1 MQIYFAKVSKKSN
14 STKRPQFSGAGVYA
28 HMKEETDV
36 LNPTLIVQT
45 RRVHDNTEV
54 DEFHLNQYNYVYIPA
69 WNRYYYIVNVRMLDA
84 ERTEIQLSVDVMAS
98 WKDDIMNSYAIFT
111 RTPSGNNEVI
121 ENELP
126 IAKTETVKTKEIQL
140 FASATNI
147 GIYLDIA
154 GQADPSCNP
163 TTTTYYMTVDTLK
176 QLMQKV
182 YSPETYGSAGEVM
195 DLISRTVCN
204 PSQYIVGC
212 RIGRL
217 DIRGE
222 AVTSIKFG
230 WEDIPVTGAY
240 KLPNNMYVTILSR
253 DISFTDAVN
262 DNRYKY
268 AMYIPTVGQFDI
280 PANDIGNGAFHINAS
295 VDMSN
300 GVMYTDV
307 INSKGKRVFSGN
319 GQALVPLPITG
330 VMAKIPS
337 GSSLV
342 TSAIGGAVG
351 AVAQNAGDIWD
362 SIKGLWNY
370 AGSEAIG
377 MANMNMTTSP
387 LDVAQTT
394 ASTAV
399 NGMLERSVKTVG
411 GSGTISELFVNKNI
425 VAYTFYHPYIA
436 NSNRQGK
443 ADYFVGKPQTTGFY
457 RASYIE
463 LVSSAWIGERQNIVN
478 TMKSGFYLE

>member
-1 MQIYFAKVSKKSN
+1 MQIYFGNVTKKSN
-14 STKRPQFSGAGVYA
+14 STKRPSFSGDGVYA

-36 LNPTLIVQT
+36 LNPTLIVRS
-45 RRVHDNTEV
+45 RRIHDNTAV
-54 DEFHLNQYNYVYIPA
+54 DAFHLNKYNYLYIPA
-69 WNRYYYIVNVRMLDA
+69 WNRYYYIVNVRMLDS
-84 ERTEIQLSVDVMAS
+84 ERTEIQCSVDVMAS
-98 WKDDIMNSYAIFT
+98 WKDDIMNSYGIYT
-111 RTPSGNNEVI
+111 RTPSGNSEVI

-126 IAKTETVKTKEIQL
+126 LAKTETVKTAQTQL

-182 YSPETYGSAGEVM
+182 YNPETYGSAGEVM

-217 DIRGE
+217 DIKGD
-222 AVTSIKFG
+222 AVSSIKFG
-230 WEDIPVTGAY
+230 WQDIPVTGAY

-280 PANDIGNGAFHINAS
+280 PAVDIGNGTFHINAS

-300 GVMYTDV
+300 GTMYTDV
-307 INSKGKRVFSGN
+307 TNSKGKRVFSGN
-319 GQALVPLPITG
+319 GQALVPLPISG
-330 VMAKIPS
+330 VMAKLPTGSTLTSVAS
-337 GSSLV
+337 GI
-342 TSAIGGAVG
+342 AGGIA
-351 AVAQNAGDIWD
+351 NNSGDMGNV
-362 SIKGLWNY
+362 IKGAWNY

-377 MANMNMTTSP
+377 MPSMNMTVNP
-387 LDVAQTT
+387 IDVAQNTVRD
-394 ASTAV
+394 AV
-399 NGMLERSVKTVG
+399 NATLERSVKTVG
-411 GSGTISELFVNKNI
+411 GSGTISEMFVNKNI
-425 VAYTFYHPYIA
+425 IAYTFYHPYIV
-436 NSNRQGK
+436 NSNRQGH
-443 ADYFVGKPQTTGFY
+443 ADYFVGKAQSTGFY
-457 RASYIE
+457 RASYVE
-463 LVSSAWIGERQNIVN
+463 LVSAAWIGERQNIVN